1 MHIGLHGLVCS
12 CTDGIGRQGGAC
24 RSDSETNGDDSG
36 AVCADISVLLKL
48 AARCG
53 RLAFHI
59 SAWLRPQL
67 RPQLHIS
74 HNAYPARA
82 QEAAENDDLGELPYK
97 VLNAGLAGAGAL
109 HLAVLLPAQ
118 LAGSGGPL
126 TPLVLGTWVAATA
139 LGAGNLLRGGRN

>member
-1 MHIGLHGLVCS
+1 
-12 CTDGIGRQGGAC
+12 
-24 RSDSETNGDDSG
+24 
-36 AVCADISVLLKL
+36 
-48 AARCG
+48 
-53 RLAFHI
+53 
-59 SAWLRPQL
+59 
-67 RPQLHIS
+67 
-74 HNAYPARA
+74 
-82 QEAAENDDLGELPYK
+82 

>member
-1 MHIGLHGLVCS
+1 VWQAGVS
-12 CTDGIGRQGGAC
+12 
-24 RSDSETNGDDSG
+24 
-36 AVCADISVLLKL
+36 
-48 AARCG
+48 
-53 RLAFHI
+53 FHFI

-67 RPQLHIS
+67 HIS
-74 HNAYPARA
+74 LNACSACDA

-97 VLNAGLAGAGAL
+97 VLNFGLAGAGAL

-126 TPLVLGTWVAATA
+126 TPLVLGTWVAAIA